1 MIAILGY
8 HAAFEKSRSMDKSA
22 EDKDSGYDKQ
32 PRPTVPRRRQA
43 SLSDVAREAGVSTA
57 SVSRVINTPERVR
70 AQLRA
75 RIEAAI
81 KDLGY
86 IPSAAARALVTRKT
100 RAIGAIVPTIDDAIF
115 ATGINALQRQL
126 TRLGY
131 TLLLAS
137 SEYDR
142 NQEVH
147 EAQTLLA
154 HGVEGLM
161 LIGEAH
167 DEQLYALLGRYG
179 VPFINCWTYRA
190 DSAYPCVGFDNRR
203 AALELTQYLT
213 KLGHR
218 DIGMIAGITAGNDR
232 ARDRVLG
239 VRDALAAIG
248 ASLRPER
255 IVEQPYSIADGRN
268 GARELLACGSEPP
281 TAIIGGNDILA
292 MGALFECQAQGLAV
306 PDTLSIAGFD
316 DLSISAHLQ
325 PSLTTV
331 LVPSAEMGQRA
342 ADFLVRRLSGQP
354 ALDHVEVQTNL
365 VVRGTTSTPRKA

>member
-1 MIAILGY
+1 
-8 HAAFEKSRSMDKSA
+8 MDKSA
-22 EDKDSGYDKQ
+22 KGKDSVYN
-32 PRPTVPRRRQA
+32 RRLRSTEPRRRQV
-43 SLSDVAREAGVSTA
+43 SLSDVARQAGVSTA

-70 AQLRA
+70 PELRA

-81 KDLGY
+81 RDLGY

-137 SEYDR
+137 SEYDW

-167 DEQLYALLGRYG
+167 DEQLYALLERSG

-190 DSAYPCVGFDNRR
+190 DSPYACVGFDNRR
-203 AALELTQYLT
+203 AAFELTQYLT

-218 DIGMIAGITAGNDR
+218 DIGMIAGITEGNDR
-232 ARDRVLG
+232 ARDRFLG

-248 ASLRPER
+248 SSLPPER
-255 IVEQPYSIADGRN
+255 TVEQPYSIADGRN
-268 GARELLACGSEPP
+268 GLRELLARGSEPP

-292 MGALFECQAQGLAV
+292 MGAMFECQAQGLAI
-306 PDTLSIAGFD
+306 PDSLSIAGFD

-325 PSLTTV
+325 PGLTTV
-331 LVPSAEMGQRA
+331 RVPSSEMGQRA

-354 ALDHVEVQTNL
+354 ALDHVEVQTSL
-365 VVRGTTSTPRKA
+365 VVRGTTTSPRTQWPAKSSG